1 MRRGRCMLACR
12 VALGVTGENIC
23 TPNAARASL
32 PQRGRRRAVLAI
44 DLLASRAASCLSRM
58 PRASHLP
65 DALVADLQQDYS
77 RQLYGEAGRVQQHR
91 LRIIWPSLLRP
102 RVLRS
107 LTSEC
112 GVPERHKSQG
122 SALWLHAPKNNLQTQ
137 GVWVHQPAELLHSS
151 HADHEWVEV
160 THCYY
165 SSEGV
170 RSWTP
175 MWFFAVPAPKPNPNP
190 NPDPNPKPQ
199 TPNPN
204 LSPSPQPKPEP
215 YPCPCPGAWLRP
227 IGQHRTL
234 LAAGGRPVC

>member
-1 MRRGRCMLACR
+1 
-12 VALGVTGENIC
+12 
-23 TPNAARASL
+23 
-32 PQRGRRRAVLAI
+32 
-44 DLLASRAASCLSRM
+44 M
-58 PRASHLP
+58 PRGSHLP

-107 LTSEC
+107 LASEC

-175 MWFFAVPAPKPNPNP
+175 MWFFAVPAPNP
-190 NPDPNPKPQ
+190 
-199 TPNPN
+199 
-204 LSPSPQPKPEP
+204 
-215 YPCPCPGAWLRP
+215 RP
-227 IGQHRTL
+227 
-234 LAAGGRPVC
+234 